1 MSLVSDNASAL
12 FFGHKCVLGRV
23 CGLSRASFRRFSD
36 LVLAEARD
44 VIGEIE
50 NLRVVDRSEH
60 LSHD

>member
-1 MSLVSDNASAL
+1 
-12 FFGHKCVLGRV
+12 
-23 CGLSRASFRRFSD
+23 LSRASFWRFSD
-36 LVLAEARD
+36 LALTEARD